1 MSIVVGAVAAKPR
14 DCAEIAPWYTCSP
27 GGLIRHPRVMEVALV
42 VPDRVPAGS
51 RSAPWRWFAL
61 ALLLAVALAGCG
73 GSSKPSPVDTK
84 TVLDSAAKRLDAVKS
99 VHFDAQIDG
108 EAYIDTSRTVQL
120 KSANG
125 DIVTPDQMQTKI
137 KIGLGTANID
147 MSLVALGNDRYQTN
161 PVTGQW
167 GPAQPGFD
175 YSPTVFFDKDKGLS
189 TVLGKL
195 RDVQQL
201 PDEKVDGQDTY
212 HLKGTVERAAI
223 EPITSGAIEG
233 DPVATELW
241 ITKSSN
247 DLVKLILTE
256 PQTQG
261 KAKPAVWTLTLGKY
275 DQPVTI
281 NRPQ

>member
-1 MSIVVGAVAAKPR
+1 
-14 DCAEIAPWYTCSP
+14 
-27 GGLIRHPRVMEVALV
+27 MEVAPV
-42 VPDRVPAGS
+42 VPDRLGPGG

-84 TVLDSAAKRLDAVKS
+84 AVLDSAAKRLDAVKS

-120 KSANG
+120 KAANG

-137 KIGLGTANID
+137 KIGLGTANVD
-147 MSLVALGNDRYQTN
+147 MSLVALGNDKYQTN

-175 YSPTVFFDKDKGLS
+175 YSPTVFFEKDKGLS

-201 PDEKVDGQDTY
+201 PDEKVDGQETY
-212 HLKGTVERAAI
+212 HLKGTVDRATI
-223 EPITSGAIEG
+223 EPITSGAIDG

-241 ITKSSN
+241 ITKNTS
-247 DLVKLILTE
+247 DLVKLVLTE
-256 PQTQG
+256 PQTPG

-281 NRPQ
+281 TRPQ